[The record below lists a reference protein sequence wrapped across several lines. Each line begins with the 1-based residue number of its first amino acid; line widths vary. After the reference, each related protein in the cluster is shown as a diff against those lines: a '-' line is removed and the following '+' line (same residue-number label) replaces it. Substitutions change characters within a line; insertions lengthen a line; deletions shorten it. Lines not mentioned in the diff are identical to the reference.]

1 VLLSKHISSRTGARL
16 HLWFQRY
23 GLVTVFIPALSPLPL
38 PMKIP
43 VFCAGALEVRW
54 SYFIGV
60 VLSARTIRYC
70 ALAYLGRH
78 YGHETF
84 QYLVAHGLQVG
95 SIAVILAIVS
105 VITLRLIQRHHVAE
119 GEPE

>member
-1 VLLSKHISSRTGARL
+1 MLLSKHISSRTGARL
-16 HLWFQRY
+16 HTWFQRY
-23 GLVTVFIPALSPLPL
+23 GMVTVFIPAISPLPL

-43 VFCAGALEVRW
+43 VFCAGALKVRW
-54 SYFIGV
+54 SYFIAV
-60 VLSARTIRYC
+60 VLSARTIRYF

-84 QYLVAHGLQVG
+84 AYLVAHGFQVG
-95 SIAVILAIVS
+95 AIAIALAIVS
-105 VITLRLIQRHHVAE
+105 VITLRLVQRHRAAE